1 MFTAEPERLIITK
14 KTTEGAVIS
23 FAPPVFLLHSKLTVA
38 APPAGKPHARRQLNQ
53 FFIQEKGETD

>member
-38 APPAGKPHARRQLNQ
+38 APPAGKPHARRQ
-53 FFIQEKGETD
+53 